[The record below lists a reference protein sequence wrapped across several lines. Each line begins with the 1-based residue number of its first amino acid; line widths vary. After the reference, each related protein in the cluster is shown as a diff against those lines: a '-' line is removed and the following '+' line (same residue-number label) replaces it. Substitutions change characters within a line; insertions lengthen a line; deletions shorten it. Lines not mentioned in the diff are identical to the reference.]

1 PRRARAP
8 GAACRPSAWALL
20 GLLLALGAARPAPA
34 APGAEAPPARAVDA
48 ALERALAWL
57 AAEQRPDGAFGTGS
71 LDEALGSTLLAALAL
86 QHAGA
91 REDGGT
97 AADRALARALAL
109 ADRLGPGRARVPDVD
124 PGTYTT
130 SLLALV
136 LRARGR
142 EADRPRMQRLRDLL
156 LRTQAR
162 NGQWGYRG
170 EPGTSGRG
178 GPESGDH
185 SNLQFALLAL
195 GALAA
200 EGADVAPEPLAR
212 ARAWVLAAQR
222 PDGGF
227 GYGSGGST
235 ASAPSGSMTAAGIA
249 NLALV
254 EALAGREDPLA
265 RAAIERALA
274 WLSDGWRIDRNPGP
288 APGTPGER
296 QRNAG
301 RGWLHYWLWTLE
313 RACVLA
319 GHERVGGHDWYA
331 EGATHL
337 LGAQRDD
344 GSWVGEAPLYAT
356 CFALLFLTRAAD
368 PPRVFTQRPRTL
380 GEVTPRTG
388 PAGEAPLP
396 APAGAA
402 DPRAQPPLAPDVLL
416 ARARAEGPAALERLL
431 RALEDPDPAVRQRA
445 HEALAALLEPA
456 LLAGVA
462 ERALPRNRLA
472 LWVRRHRHALVLEGG
487 RFVLPAR

>member
-1 PRRARAP
+1 MRAPRAARRLAAWAVLGLLWLGTP
-8 GAACRPSAWALL
+8 GAA
-20 GLLLALGAARPAPA
+20 GAA
-34 APGAEAPPARAVDA
+34 EPPSTAAVDA
-48 ALERALAWL
+48 ALERGVAWL
-57 AAEQRPDGAFGTGS
+57 LSEQRPDGAFGTGA
-71 LDEALGSTLLAALAL
+71 LEEALGSTLLATLAL
-86 QHAGA
+86 QHAGL
-91 REDGGT
+91 REDGPT
-97 AADRALARALAL
+97 AQDRALARALAL
-109 ADRLGPGRARVPDVD
+109 ADRLGPGRPRVADVD

-142 EADRPRMQRLRDLL
+142 EQDRPRMARLRDLL
-156 LRTQAR
+156 LRTQAQ

-212 ARAWVLAAQR
+212 ARAWVLSAQR
-222 PDGGF
+222 PDGGI

-265 RAAIERALA
+265 RAAIDRALA
-274 WLSDGWRIDRNPGP
+274 WLADGWRPDRNPGP

-301 RGWLHYWLWTLE
+301 RGWVHYGLWTLE

-319 GHERVGGHDWYA
+319 GHERLGSHDWYA
-331 EGATHL
+331 EGAAHL
-337 LGAQRDD
+337 LASQRED

-380 GEVTPRTG
+380 GEVTPQAG
-388 PAGEAPLP
+388 PP
-396 APAGAA
+396 APGVEPVAPAPA
-402 DPRAQPPLAPDVLL
+402 DPRATPPLPPDVLL
-416 ARARAEGPAALERLL
+416 ARARAEGPAALLRLV
-431 RALEDPDPAVRQRA
+431 RALEDRDAAVRQRA
-445 HEALAALLEPA
+445 HEALSGLLEPA
-456 LLAGVA
+456 LLEGVA

-472 LWVRRHRHALVLEGG
+472 LWVQRHRHALVLEGG